1 MVKETLQCIFGNLE
15 IILITTTLLV
25 LWYVK
30 YYAHSYWKRKLVPY
44 LEPSLP
50 FGNMKHLVAGQ
61 SIGIISKEFY
71 DEFKQRGVKFGG
83 IYALFNP
90 ILVVIDLDLTKNIM
104 TKDFQ
109 YFVNRGVYYNEKFDP
124 LAADLFNIGGNRWKN
139 VRVGL
144 SPNYTSGKM
153 KMMFPTM
160 VECCQKL
167 EQVLE
172 SKFCEGGPVD
182 VKEICCCFT
191 TDVNFLVS
199 FGLECN
205 SLENPDLEF
214 RRFGKTFFGGDL
226 WKEIKHFMS
235 IAMPEVSRN
244 VGRLLVYILRQKL
257 KMFYSVL
264 V

>member
-1 MVKETLQCIFGNLE
+1 MIEGIQQCVLDNLLLF
-15 IILITTTLLV
+15 LITLVVVTLS
-25 LWYVK
+25 YCK
-30 YYAHSYWKRKLVPY
+30 YHAHNYWKRKSVPY
-44 LEPSLP
+44 LKPSLP
-50 FGNMKHLVAGQ
+50 FGNMKHLIAGQ

-71 DEFKQRGVKFGG
+71 DEFKQRGAKFGG

-90 ILVVIDLDLTKNIM
+90 ILVVVDLELTKSIM

-124 LAADLFNIGGNRWKN
+124 LAPDLFNIGGTRWKN

-153 KMMFPTM
+153 RMMFPTM

-167 EQVLE
+167 EAVLQRK
-172 SKFCEGGPVD
+172 SIAAAPVD

-244 VGRLLVYILRQKL
+244 IGKYCFTLTV
-257 KMFYSVL
+257 
-264 V
+264 

>member
-1 MVKETLQCIFGNLE
+1 MVEEILQCFFDNLLLL
-15 IILITTTLLV
+15 LITSSV
-25 LWYVK
+25 LALCYFK
-30 YYAHSYWKRKLVPY
+30 YHAHTYWKRKSVPY

-71 DEFKQRGVKFGG
+71 DEFKKRDAKFGG

-90 ILVVIDLDLTKNIM
+90 ILVLVDLELTKNVM

-109 YFVNRGVYYNEKFDP
+109 HFVNRGVYYNEKFDP
-124 LAADLFNIGGNRWKN
+124 LAPDLFNIGGTRWKN

-153 KMMFPTM
+153 RMMFPTM

-167 EQVLE
+167 EEVLE
-172 SKFCEGGPVD
+172 SKSLAGGPVD

-199 FGLECN
+199 FGLDCN

-214 RRFGKTFFGGDL
+214 RRFGKTFLEVICGRRL
-226 WKEIKHFMS
+226 S
-235 IAMPEVSRN
+235 ILCQLQCLSSPEMWVS
-244 VGRLLVYILRQKL
+244 Y
-257 KMFYSVL
+257 
-264 V
+264 